1 MYNIYLVRNKK
12 YHASKEKMMKKEKEI
27 KQKAHIF
34 RNTAFMLKCA
44 WKSAPLSLLIIYLS
58 YILENVYYSVVI
70 GVMFLQTAL
79 SIIEGNGTFKEF
91 AIKMCIIVFGKVF
104 VDLLAYIDVYTVRT
118 KFEIKCES
126 YINSLIFK
134 KSQEVELGCYENPD
148 FFDNYN
154 RATWVVEKGGFKR
167 IIEGSAWTIGSVV
180 SIIFLVAYLVS
191 IDPFLLFFIIC
202 PIVVILIR
210 IKKNNLEF
218 ELEKE
223 KTPYERQK
231 DYTKRTILLRDFAKE
246 IKTTGIFEVVKIR
259 FKNAIDKNIEIIK
272 KYGWKVALLE
282 SVADFLGE
290 IIPVGGGFGYGCYRL
305 IVLQNLEIADFSVLI
320 SAITTTR
327 SKLNQL
333 ARYFAMQQKHCL
345 WVQNLR
351 EFLNY
356 EPQLKGGDIEPADF
370 ESLEFRNVSFCY
382 EGNEKNT
389 LNNVS
394 FKISKGE
401 TFAVVG
407 HNGAGK
413 TTLSKLIMRLYDV
426 TDGEIL
432 YNGINI
438 KEYNLQKYREKF
450 ASVFQDYRIFAMTV
464 AENVLI
470 EEVDED
476 NIALAK
482 KALGQ
487 SGVHEKI
494 KTLPEA
500 ENTLL
505 TREFDDKGAL
515 LSGGESQKVTIAR
528 MFAKKFE
535 IAILDEPSSAL
546 DPIAESKMY
555 DSLME
560 GTKGKTVFYIS
571 HRLSS
576 ATSSDRILVFSGG
589 SLIEAGT
596 HEELMTLGGEYFN
609 MFTLQASGYRE
620 EGSEDEQ

>member
-1 MYNIYLVRNKK
+1 
-12 YHASKEKMMKKEKEI
+12 MKKEVR
-27 KQKAHIF
+27 QKSHIF

-44 WKSAPLSLLIIYLS
+44 WKSAPLSLIMIYLA

-70 GVMFLQTAL
+70 NVMFLQTAL
-79 SIIEGNGTFKEF
+79 SIIEGNGTFREF
-91 AIKMCIIVFGKVF
+91 AIRMCIIVFGKVF
-104 VDLLAYIDVYTVRT
+104 VDLFAYIDMYTIRT

-134 KSQEVELGCYENPD
+134 KAQEVELGCYENPD

-180 SIIFLVAYLVS
+180 SIIFLIAYLIS

-202 PIVVILIR
+202 PVIVMGISTKR
-210 IKKNNLEF
+210 NNV

-223 KTPYERQK
+223 KAMTPFERQK
-231 DYTKRTILLRDFAKE
+231 DYTKRTILLKDFAKE
-246 IKTTGIFEVVKIR
+246 IKTTGIFEVVKKR
-259 FKNAIDKNIEIIK
+259 FNYAVEKNIQVIK
-272 KYGWKVALLE
+272 KYGWRIALLE
-282 SVADFLGE
+282 TLADFFGE
-290 IIPVGGGFGYGCYRL
+290 IIPVCGGFGYGCYRL
-305 IVLQNLEIADFSVLI
+305 IVLRNLEIADFSVLI

-327 SKLNQL
+327 NKLNQL

-351 EFLNY
+351 EFLDY
-356 EPQLKGGDIEPADF
+356 EPKLTDNGIEPGEF

-382 EGNEKNT
+382 DGNPKNT
-389 LNNVS
+389 LTDVS
-394 FKISKGE
+394 FKINRGE

-426 TDGEIL
+426 TEGEIL

-438 KEYNLQKYREKF
+438 KEYDLQKYRDKF

-470 EEVDED
+470 REVDDE
-476 NIALAK
+476 NIPIAQ
-482 KALGQ
+482 KALKQ
-487 SGVHEKI
+487 SGVYNKI
-494 KTLPEA
+494 QTLPEK

-505 TREFDDKGAL
+505 TREFDNQGAL

-528 MFAKKFE
+528 MFAKDFDV
-535 IAILDEPSSAL
+535 AILDEPSSAL
-546 DPIAESKMY
+546 DPVAESKMY
-555 DSLME
+555 DALME

-576 ATSSDRILVFSGG
+576 ATRSDKILVFSKGR
-589 SLIEAGT
+589 LVEAGS
-596 HEELMTLGGEYFN
+596 HDELMALEGEYCE

-620 EGSEDEQ
+620 EADGNE

>member
-1 MYNIYLVRNKK
+1 
-12 YHASKEKMMKKEKEI
+12 MKKEQL

-44 WKSAPLSLLIIYLS
+44 WKSAPLSLLIIYLA
-58 YILENVYYSVVI
+58 YIAENVYYSVVI
-70 GVMFLQTAL
+70 NIMFLQTAL

-104 VDLLAYIDVYTVRT
+104 IDLFAYIDMYTVRT

-134 KSQEVELGCYENPD
+134 KAQEVELGCYENPD

-180 SIIFLVAYLVS
+180 SIIFLVIYLVS
-191 IDPFLLFFIIC
+191 IDPFLLFFILC
-202 PIVVILIR
+202 PIIVIGIR
-210 IKKNNLEF
+210 TKKNNV

-223 KTPYERQK
+223 KEMTPFERQK
-231 DYTKRTILLRDFAKE
+231 DYTRRTILLKDFAKE
-246 IKTTGIFEVVKIR
+246 IKTTGIFEVVKSR
-259 FKNAIDKNIEIIK
+259 FNSAVAKNIEIIK
-272 KYGWKVALLE
+272 KYGWKIALLE
-282 SVADFLGE
+282 VVSDFFGE

-327 SKLNQL
+327 NKLNQL

-351 EFLNY
+351 DFLDY
-356 EPQLKGGDIEPADF
+356 EPKLQGGDIEPADF
-370 ESLEFRNVSFCY
+370 ESLEFRNVSFKY
-382 EGNEKNT
+382 EGSEKYS
-389 LNNVS
+389 LKNVS
-394 FKISKGE
+394 FRINKGE
-401 TFAVVG
+401 TLAVVG

-438 KEYNLQKYREKF
+438 KEYDLLKYREKF
-450 ASVFQDYRIFAMTV
+450 ASVFQDYRIFTMTV

-470 EEVDED
+470 EETDES
-476 NIALAK
+476 NLPLAQ
-482 KALGQ
+482 KALVQ
-487 SGVHEKI
+487 SGVYDKI
-494 KTLPEA
+494 KSLPDK

-505 TREFDDKGAL
+505 TREFDENGAL

-528 MFAKKFE
+528 MFAKSFE

-555 DSLME
+555 DALME
-560 GTKGKTVFYIS
+560 GTKGKSVFYIS

-576 ATSSDRILVFSGG
+576 ATQSDRILVFAKGR
-589 SLIEAGT
+589 LIESGT
-596 HEELMTLGGEYFN
+596 HEELISLGGEYCK
-609 MFTLQASGYRE
+609 MFTLQASGYKE
-620 EGSEDEQ
+620 EVSENE

>member
-1 MYNIYLVRNKK
+1 
-12 YHASKEKMMKKEKEI
+12 MKKEKTP

-34 RNTAFMLKCA
+34 KNTAFMLKCA
-44 WKSAPLSLLIIYLS
+44 WKSAPLSLLIIYFA
-58 YILENVYYSVVI
+58 YIAENVYYSVVVS
-70 GVMFLQTAL
+70 VMFLQTAL
-79 SIIEGNGTFKEF
+79 SIIEGNGTFGEF
-91 AIKMCIIVFGKVF
+91 AISMCAIVFGKVF
-104 VDLLAYIDVYTVRT
+104 VDLLAYIDMYTVRT

-134 KSQEVELGCYENPD
+134 KAQEVELGCYENPD

-167 IIEGSAWTIGSVV
+167 IIEGSAWTIGSIV
-180 SIIFLVAYLVS
+180 SIVFLVIYLVS
-191 IDPFLLFFIIC
+191 IDPFLLFFILC
-202 PIVVILIR
+202 PIIVIALR
-210 IKKNNLEF
+210 TKKNNI

-223 KTPYERQK
+223 TEMTPYERQK
-231 DYTKRTILLRDFAKE
+231 DYTRRTILLKDFAKE
-246 IKTTGIFEVVKIR
+246 IKTTGIFEVVKSR
-259 FKNAIDKNIEIIK
+259 FNNAVAKNIEVIN
-272 KYGWKVALLE
+272 KYGWRIALLE
-282 SVADFLGE
+282 ALADFFGE
-290 IIPVGGGFGYGCYRL
+290 VIPVGGGFGYGCYRL
-305 IVLQNLEIADFSVLI
+305 IVLENLNISDFSVLI
-320 SAITTTR
+320 SAITNTR
-327 SKLNQL
+327 NKLNQL

-345 WVQNLR
+345 WVQNMR
-351 EFLNY
+351 DFLDY
-356 EPQLKGGDIEPADF
+356 EPKLKGGDIEPGDF
-370 ESLEFRNVSFCY
+370 ESLEFRNVSFRY
-382 EGNEKNT
+382 EGNKKNS
-389 LNNVS
+389 LSNIS
-394 FKISKGE
+394 FRIGKGE
-401 TFAVVG
+401 TLAVVG

-426 TDGEIL
+426 TEGEIL

-438 KEYNLQKYREKF
+438 KEYDLLKYREKF

-470 EEVDED
+470 DEVDEE

-482 KALGQ
+482 KALTQ
-487 SGVHEKI
+487 SGVYGKI
-494 KTLPEA
+494 QTLPEA

-515 LSGGESQKVTIAR
+515 LSGGEAQKVTIAR
-528 MFAKKFE
+528 MFAKDFE

-546 DPIAESKMY
+546 DPVAESKMY

-576 ATSSDRILVFSGG
+576 ATQSDRILVFAKGE
-589 SLIEAGT
+589 LIESGT
-596 HEELMTLGGEYFN
+596 HDELMELEGEYCR

-620 EGSEDEQ
+620 EVSEHE

>member
-1 MYNIYLVRNKK
+1 MRKDKK
-12 YHASKEKMMKKEKEI
+12 Q

-44 WKSAPLSLLIIYLS
+44 WKSAPLSLIIIYLA

-70 GVMFLQTAL
+70 NIMFLQTAL

-104 VDLLAYIDVYTVRT
+104 VDLLAYIDMYTVRI

-134 KSQEVELGCYENPD
+134 KAQEVELGCYENPD

-180 SIIFLVAYLVS
+180 SIVFLVMYLIS
-191 IDPFLLFFIIC
+191 IDPFLLFFILC
-202 PIVVILIR
+202 PIIVIALR
-210 IKKNNLEF
+210 VKKNNLEL
-218 ELEKE
+218 EEEKE
-223 KTPYERQK
+223 WTPFERQK
-231 DYTKRTILLRDFAKE
+231 DYTKRTILLKDFAKE
-246 IKTTGIFEVVKIR
+246 IKTTGIFDVVKTRFSNAVEGKIGVIR
-259 FKNAIDKNIEIIK
+259 
-272 KYGWKVALLE
+272 KYGWRVALIEAL
-282 SVADFLGE
+282 ADFLGE

-305 IVLQNLEIADFSVLI
+305 MVLENLEIADFSVLI

-327 SKLNQL
+327 NKLNQL

-345 WVQNLR
+345 WVQNMR
-351 EFLNY
+351 DFLDY
-356 EPQLKGGDIEPADF
+356 EPKLVGGEIEPSDF
-370 ESLEFRNVSFCY
+370 ESLEFRNVSFRY
-382 EGNEKNT
+382 EGNDKNT

-394 FKISKGE
+394 FKINKGE

-426 TDGEIL
+426 TEGEIL

-438 KEYNLQKYREKF
+438 KEYDLLKYRDKF

-470 EEVDED
+470 KEVDEN
-476 NIALAK
+476 NIANAN
-482 KALGQ
+482 KALIQ
-487 SGVHEKI
+487 SGVYEKI
-494 KTLPEA
+494 QTLHKK

-505 TREFDDKGAL
+505 TREFDNNGAL

-528 MFAKKFE
+528 MFAKEFE

-546 DPIAESKMY
+546 DPVAESKMY
-555 DSLME
+555 DALME
-560 GTKGKTVFYIS
+560 GTQGKTVFYIS

-576 ATSSDRILVFSGG
+576 ATRSDKILVFAKGQ
-589 SLIEAGT
+589 LIESGT
-596 HEELMTLGGEYFN
+596 HDELMALGGEYN
-609 MFTLQASGYRE
+609 EMFTLQASGYKE
-620 EGSEDEQ
+620 EVSEHE

>member
-1 MYNIYLVRNKK
+1 
-12 YHASKEKMMKKEKEI
+12 MKKEKKQ

-34 RNTAFMLKCA
+34 KNTAFMLKCA
-44 WKSAPLSLLIIYLS
+44 WKSAPLSLIIIYLA
-58 YILENVYYSVVI
+58 YILENVYYSVVVGI
-70 GVMFLQTAL
+70 MFLQTAL

-104 VDLLAYIDVYTVRT
+104 VDLLAYIDMYTVRT

-134 KSQEVELGCYENPD
+134 KAQEVELGCYENPE

-167 IIEGSAWTIGSVV
+167 IIEGSAWTIGSAV
-180 SIIFLVAYLVS
+180 SIVFLIFYLVS
-191 IDPFLLFFIIC
+191 IDPFLLFFILC
-202 PIVVILIR
+202 PILVIALR
-210 IKKNNLEF
+210 VKKNNI
-218 ELEKE
+218 ELEEEKE
-223 KTPYERQK
+223 WTPFERQK
-231 DYTKRTILLRDFAKE
+231 EYTKRTILLKDFAKE
-246 IKTTGIFEVVKIR
+246 IKTTGIFDVIKTRFRNAVDGKIGVIR
-259 FKNAIDKNIEIIK
+259 
-272 KYGWKVALLE
+272 KYGWRVAVVE
-282 SVADFLGE
+282 SIADFLGE

-305 IVLQNLEIADFSVLI
+305 MVLQNLEIADFSVLI

-327 SKLNQL
+327 NKLNQL
-333 ARYFAMQQKHCL
+333 ARYFTMQQKHCL
-345 WVQNLR
+345 WVQNMR
-351 EFLNY
+351 DFLDY
-356 EPQLKGGDIEPADF
+356 EPQIVGGDIEPGEF
-370 ESLEFRNVSFCY
+370 ESLEFRNVSFRY
-382 EGNEKNT
+382 EGNDKNT

-394 FKISKGE
+394 FKINKGE

-407 HNGAGK
+407 HNGASK

-426 TDGEIL
+426 TEGEIL

-438 KEYNLQKYREKF
+438 KEYDLLKYRDKF

-470 EEVDED
+470 EEVDEN
-476 NIALAK
+476 NIEHAN
-482 KALGQ
+482 KALIQ
-487 SGVHEKI
+487 SGVYEKI
-494 KTLPEA
+494 QTLPEK

-528 MFAKKFE
+528 MFAKKFDV
-535 IAILDEPSSAL
+535 AILDEPSSAL

-576 ATSSDRILVFSGG
+576 ATRSDRILVFSKGKLTE
-589 SLIEAGT
+589 SGT
-596 HEELMTLGGEYFN
+596 HDELMSLGGEYCE
-609 MFTLQASGYRE
+609 MFTLQASGYKE
-620 EGSEDEQ
+620 EVSENE

>member
-1 MYNIYLVRNKK
+1 ME
-12 YHASKEKMMKKEKEI
+12 KEKTQ

-34 RNTAFMLKCA
+34 KNTAFMLKCA
-44 WKSAPLSLLIIYLS
+44 WKSAPLSLIIIYLA
-58 YILENVYYSVVI
+58 YIVENVYYSVVI
-70 GVMFLQTAL
+70 SVMFLQTAL

-91 AIKMCIIVFGKVF
+91 AIKMCIIVFGKIF
-104 VDLLAYIDVYTVRT
+104 VDLLAYIDMYTVRI

-134 KSQEVELGCYENPD
+134 KAQEVELGCYENPD

-167 IIEGSAWTIGSVV
+167 IIEGSAWTIGSIV
-180 SIIFLVAYLVS
+180 SIVFLVIYLIS
-191 IDPFLLFFIIC
+191 IDPFLLFFILT
-202 PIVVILIR
+202 PIIVIALR
-210 IKKNNLEF
+210 TKKNNI

-223 KTPYERQK
+223 KEMTPFERQK
-231 DYTKRTILLRDFAKE
+231 DYTRRTILLKDFAKE
-246 IKTTGIFEVVKIR
+246 IKTTGIFKVVKNR
-259 FKNAIDKNIEIIK
+259 FNSAVEKNIEVIK
-272 KYGWKVALLE
+272 KYGWRIALLE
-282 SVADFLGE
+282 AVADFFGE

-305 IVLQNLEIADFSVLI
+305 IVLQNLNIADFSVLI
-320 SAITTTR
+320 SAITNTR
-327 SKLNQL
+327 NKLNQL

-351 EFLNY
+351 DFLNY
-356 EPQLKGGDIEPADF
+356 EPKLVGGSIEPADF

-389 LNNVS
+389 LSNIS
-394 FKISKGE
+394 FRINKGE

-413 TTLSKLIMRLYDV
+413 TTLSKLMMRLYDV
-426 TDGEIL
+426 TEGEIL

-438 KEYNLQKYREKF
+438 KEYDLLKYREKF

-464 AENVLI
+464 AENVLVQ
-470 EEVDED
+470 EVNKN
-476 NIALAK
+476 NISFAR

-487 SGVHEKI
+487 SGVIGKI
-494 KTLPEA
+494 DTLPEK

-505 TREFDDKGAL
+505 TREFDENGAL

-528 MFAKKFE
+528 MFAKSFE

-546 DPIAESKMY
+546 DPVAESKMY

-576 ATSSDRILVFSGG
+576 ATRSDKILVFSKGR
-589 SLIEAGT
+589 LIESGT
-596 HEELMTLGGEYFN
+596 HDELMASDGEYCK

-620 EGSEDEQ
+620 EGAEHE

>member
-1 MYNIYLVRNKK
+1 
-12 YHASKEKMMKKEKEI
+12 MKKEKEI

-44 WKSAPLSLLIIYLS
+44 WKSAPLSLLIIYLA

-70 GVMFLQTAL
+70 SVMFLQTAL

-104 VDLLAYIDVYTVRT
+104 VDLFAYIDMYTVRT

-134 KSQEVELGCYENPD
+134 KAQEVELGCYENPD

-154 RATWVVEKGGFKR
+154 RATWVVERGGFKR

-180 SIIFLVAYLVS
+180 SIIFLVIYLVS
-191 IDPFLLFFIIC
+191 IDPFLLFFILC
-202 PIVVILIR
+202 PIIVILIR

-218 ELEKE
+218 DLEKD

-231 DYTKRTILLRDFAKE
+231 DYTKRTILLKDFAKE
-246 IKTTGIFEVVKIR
+246 IKTTGIFEVVKTR
-259 FKNAIDKNIEIIK
+259 FRNAVDKNIETIK
-272 KYGWKVALLE
+272 KYGWKIAILE
-282 SVADFLGE
+282 SFADFLGE
-290 IIPVGGGFGYGCYRL
+290 IIPVGGGLGYGCYRL
-305 IVLQNLEIADFSVLI
+305 IVLGNLDIANFSVLV
-320 SAITTTR
+320 SAITNTR
-327 SKLNQL
+327 NKLNQL

-351 EFLNY
+351 EFLDY
-356 EPQLKGGDIEPADF
+356 EPKLQSEGIEPEDF
-370 ESLEFRNVSFCY
+370 ESLEFRNVSFRY
-382 EGNEKNT
+382 EGNSKNT
-389 LNNVS
+389 LNNIS
-394 FKISKGE
+394 FKINKGE

-426 TDGEIL
+426 TEGEIL

-438 KEYNLQKYREKF
+438 KEYDLLKYREKF

-470 EEVDED
+470 EEVNED
-476 NIALAK
+476 NITIAQ
-482 KALGQ
+482 KALIQ
-487 SGVHEKI
+487 SGVYEKI
-494 KTLPEA
+494 KSLPES

-528 MFAKKFE
+528 MFAKNFE

-555 DSLME
+555 DALME

-576 ATSSDRILVFSGG
+576 ATRSDRILVFAGG
-589 SLIEAGT
+589 SLIESGT
-596 HEELMTLGGEYFN
+596 HDELMAADGEYCK

-620 EGSEDEQ
+620 EGADNE